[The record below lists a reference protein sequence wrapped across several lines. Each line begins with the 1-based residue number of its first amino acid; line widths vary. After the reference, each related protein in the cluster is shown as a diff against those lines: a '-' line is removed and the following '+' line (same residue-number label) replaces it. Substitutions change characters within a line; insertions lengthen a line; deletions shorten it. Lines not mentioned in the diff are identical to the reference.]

1 MLAIFSFNNP
11 SSKGFVRTNWNG
23 FTTNNWSTF
32 FNEGRGVALFNS
44 IIIAF
49 AVSALVVSISL
60 FTCYG
65 MWRQKNRAY
74 SKLILGTNNVPL
86 INPDNISAI
95 GLALLFSALF
105 GALSKYTWRSISWYC
120 WSHSNGASICYYTNV
135 S

>member
-1 MLAIFSFNNP
+1 ML
-11 SSKGFVRTNWNG
+11 
-23 FTTNNWSTF
+23 
-32 FNEGRGVALFNS
+32 NS

-105 GALSKYTWRSISWYC
+105 GAL
-120 WSHSNGASICYYTNV
+120 
-135 S
+135 